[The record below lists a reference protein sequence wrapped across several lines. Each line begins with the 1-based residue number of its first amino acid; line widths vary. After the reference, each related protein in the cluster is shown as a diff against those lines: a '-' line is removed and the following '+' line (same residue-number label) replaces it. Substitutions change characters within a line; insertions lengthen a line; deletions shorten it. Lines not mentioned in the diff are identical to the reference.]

1 MEEIPVAAD
10 MLFDENGDLKA
21 GILEELKTA
30 YANKDFV
37 SEAEAERAKQ
47 TLESVEKYMADKNAV
62 EDAIEQDVANFYDK
76 VKSNM
81 YSGYGYHGGG
91 RTKGD
96 INRKKVTAYI
106 EENAFE
112 KLSIFARKNNIS
124 PTKQVAKIIEDFVD
138 KNL

>member
-1 MEEIPVAAD
+1 MNKLSLQELEKKIEIEEQSS
-10 MLFDENGDLKA
+10 LFDFFAEYLDSCFRQGKRD
-21 GILEELKTA
+21 KTDNIN
-30 YANKDFV
+30 YFMN
-37 SEAEAERAKQ
+37 EYQ
-47 TLESVEKYMADKNAV
+47 I
-62 EDAIEQDVANFYDK
+62 AIEDYNNVAIFYDK

-96 INRKKVTAYI
+96 INRKKVSAYI

-112 KLSIFARKNNIS
+112 KLSIFAKKNNIS